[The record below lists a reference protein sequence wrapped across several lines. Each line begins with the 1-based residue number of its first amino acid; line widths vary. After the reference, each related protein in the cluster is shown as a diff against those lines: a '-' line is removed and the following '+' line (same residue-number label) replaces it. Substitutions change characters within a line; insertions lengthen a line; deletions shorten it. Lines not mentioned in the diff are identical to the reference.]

1 MDVGGIGQYGGLY
14 SPYRVNE
21 IPKVDVESVK
31 EQDKLKNDTAAATQI
46 GDSQAN
52 GSQSANTQDNR
63 SRIANLENISLTF
76 NKNSEFDYLG
86 QDSNIQSL
94 DMQKAI
100 SDMQK
105 DSVLQEYQY
114 FVGSANSLT
123 GNFSDEDGT
132 VFPKQN

>member
-1 MDVGGIGQYGGLY
+1 MDVGGIGQYVGLY

-21 IPKVDVESVK
+21 IPKVDVAPVK

-46 GDSQAN
+46 GDSQAT

-114 FVGSANSLT
+114 FVGSSNSLT